1 MQLKE
6 VLLPGENLSN
16 FRRSENFW
24 IYLGET
30 DEIYPKLMAKLRVKL
45 WEIHNIAL

>member
-6 VLLPGENLSN
+6 VLLPGENLGN

-24 IYLGET
+24 IYLGGI
-30 DEIYPKLMAKLRVKL
+30 DEIYQKLIAKLEVKL
-45 WEIHNIAL
+45 WEINNIAL